1 MAKTTLEDQV
11 RLGAA
16 VEQIPLYVSPAVA
29 EALATAVAYLRTHPR
44 QCEALAL
51 FLVRYQE
58 YRQGPL
64 TDLLKTVV
72 GQTGPES

>member
-1 MAKTTLEDQV
+1 MAKTTIDDQV

-29 EALATAVAYLRTHPR
+29 EALEAAVAYLRTHPR

-72 GQTGPES
+72 GQP

>member
-1 MAKTTLEDQV
+1 MAKTTIEDQV
-11 RLGAA
+11 RLGTD
-16 VEQIPLYVSPAVA
+16 VQQMPLYVSPAVA

-64 TDLLKTVV
+64 TDLLKAVV
-72 GQTGPES
+72 GQS